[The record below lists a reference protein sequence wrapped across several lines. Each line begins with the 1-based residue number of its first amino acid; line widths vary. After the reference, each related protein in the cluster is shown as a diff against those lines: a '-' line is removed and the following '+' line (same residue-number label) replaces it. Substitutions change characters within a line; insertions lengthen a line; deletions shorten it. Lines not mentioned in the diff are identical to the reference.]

1 MLNELRFYQS
11 FLSPDSDV
19 VVREGKVEMSN
30 REHMEDF
37 LDYLEDMMTLMGCPY
52 CQSFNVKIL
61 DFAGNK
67 VQLCSDCGREIIL
80 PPAN

>member
-1 MLNELRFYQS
+1 MLNELKFYQS

-19 VVREGKVEMSN
+19 ILDGKEDVSN
-30 REHMEDF
+30 QERMEDF
-37 LDYLEDMMTLMGCPY
+37 LEYLEDMMALVGCPY

-61 DFAGNK
+61 DFAGNRI
-67 VQLCSDCGREIIL
+67 QLCSDCGREHIL

>member
-1 MLNELRFYQS
+1 MLNDLRFYQN

-19 VVREGKVEMSN
+19 VRDGKVDMS
-30 REHMEDF
+30 RQERMEDL
-37 LDYLEDMMTLMGCPY
+37 LDYLEDMMTLVGCPY

-67 VQLCSDCGREIIL
+67 IQICSDCGREHIL

>member
-1 MLNELRFYQS
+1 MLNDLRFYQS

-19 VVREGKVEMSN
+19 IRDGKVDVSN
-30 REHMEDF
+30 QERMEDF
-37 LDYLEDMMTLMGCPY
+37 LDYLEDMMALVGCPF

-67 VQLCSDCGREIIL
+67 IQVCSDCGREYIL

>member
-1 MLNELRFYQS
+1 MLNDVRFYQS
-11 FLSPDSDV
+11 LLISEDDV
-19 VVREGKVEMSN
+19 VRDEKVDMSK

-37 LDYLEDMMTLMGCPY
+37 LDYLEDMMALVGCPY

-67 VQLCSDCGREIIL
+67 VQVCSDCGRQIIL
-80 PPAN
+80 PPSN

>member
-11 FLSPDSDV
+11 FLSPDSDMA
-19 VVREGKVEMSN
+19 VRDGKVDMSHQ
-30 REHMEDF
+30 EHMEDF
-37 LDYLEDMMTLMGCPY
+37 LDYLEDMMTLVGCPF
-52 CQSFNVKIL
+52 CQSFNVRIL

-67 VQLCSDCGREIIL
+67 LQICSDCGRESLL

>member
-1 MLNELRFYQS
+1 MLNDLRFYQS

-19 VVREGKVEMSN
+19 VRDGKVDMSGKE
-30 REHMEDF
+30 RMEDL
-37 LDYLEDMMTLMGCPY
+37 LDYLEDMMTLVGCPY

-67 VQLCSDCGREIIL
+67 IQICSDCGREFIL